1 MTLINENFLLTTA
14 KAKELYQSIKDIPIY
29 DFHCHLS
36 PKEIYEDKNYATIT
50 NLWLGH
56 DHYKWRLM
64 RAYNID
70 ESLITGD
77 GDSFKKFEAFIKM
90 LPRAIMNPMYHWC
103 YLELARY
110 FDHYEGVQHSNAKEL
125 YQKLNEKL
133 QQPDMSPRNLLKK
146 SNVQVVCTTDD
157 PCDNLYYHQQL
168 AADKSFDIEVRPTFR
183 PDFYISLK
191 QETIETA
198 IQKLQEAVGSEI
210 SSLSDYVKALEN
222 RVDYFNENGAKSAD
236 QSFAEVVLTGL
247 SEEEAAAYFT
257 DLQNGKKLNNQKTRE
272 LAGWLLTH
280 LAKSYKKHGWVM
292 QLHLGPLR
300 NNNTVQ
306 YEKIGADAG
315 FDSLGNSLNAEE
327 LNQLLDNLHQNNSL
341 TNTIIYPHNAN
352 DHAMV
357 QAAAGNFTSK
367 DVKVQLGA
375 AWWYNDTKDGM
386 IQHLIDYANI
396 GLLSEFAGMLTDSRS
411 LLSYSRH
418 EYFRRILCQL
428 IGSLV
433 EKGEI
438 EDDPALL
445 ESILKDICFNNAA
458 RLFKVEHIK
467 EVH

>member
-1 MTLINENFLLTTA
+1 MTLINEDFLLTTE
-14 KAKELYQSIKDIPIY
+14 KAKELYQSVKDIPIY

-36 PKEIYEDKNYATIT
+36 PKEIYEDKNYETIT
-50 NLWLGH
+50 DLWLGH

-64 RAYNID
+64 RAYGID

-77 GDSFKKFEAFIKM
+77 GDSFEKFKAFINM
-90 LPRAIMNPMYHWC
+90 LPKTIMNPMYHWC

-110 FDHYEGVQHSNAKEL
+110 FNHFEGVQHSDAGEL

-133 QQPDMSPRNLLKK
+133 QQPDMSPRNLLRK
-146 SNVQVVCTTDD
+146 SNVRVVCTTDD
-157 PCDNLYYHQQL
+157 PCDDLHYHQQL
-168 AADKSFDIEVRPTFR
+168 AADDSFDIEVRPTFR
-183 PDFYISLK
+183 PDFYISLN
-191 QETIETA
+191 QETVHKA
-198 IQKLQEAVGSEI
+198 IQKLEDATGASI
-210 SSLSDYVKALEN
+210 DSLADYIKALES
-222 RVDYFNENGAKSAD
+222 RVDYFQEHGAKSAD
-236 QSFAEVVLTGL
+236 QSFTEVVLTGL
-247 SEEEAAAYFT
+247 SEEEAAAYFS
-257 DLQNGKKLNNQKTRE
+257 DLKNGKTLDNSKTRK
-272 LAGWLLTH
+272 LAGYLLTR
-280 LAKSYKKHGWVM
+280 LAKSYKKYGWVM

-300 NNNTVQ
+300 NNNTLQ
-306 YEKIGADAG
+306 YERIGADAG
-315 FDSLGNSLNAEE
+315 FDSLGNLLNAQE
-327 LNQLLDNLHQNNSL
+327 LNQLFDHLNQNDCL

-352 DHAMV
+352 DHQMV
-357 QAAAGNFTSK
+357 QSTAGNFTSK

-433 EKGEI
+433 ENGEI

-445 ESILKDICFNNAA
+445 EGILKDICFNNAA
-458 RLFKVEHIK
+458 RLFQIENIK
-467 EVH
+467 EIY

>member
-1 MTLINENFLLTTA
+1 MALINENFLLTTK
-14 KAKELYQSIKDIPIY
+14 KAKELYQSVKDIPIY

-36 PKEIYEDKNYATIT
+36 PQEIYEDKNYTTIT
-50 NLWLGH
+50 DLWLGH

-64 RAYNID
+64 RAYGID

-77 GDSFKKFEAFIKM
+77 GGSFDKFEAFMDM
-90 LPRAIMNPMYHWC
+90 LPKTIMNPMYHWC

-110 FDHYEGVQHSNAKEL
+110 FDHFEGVQHIEAREL

-133 QQPDMSPRNLLKK
+133 QQPEMSPRNLLRK
-146 SNVQVVCTTDD
+146 SNVRVVCTTDD
-157 PCDNLYYHQQL
+157 PCDDLHYHRQL
-168 AADKSFDIEVRPTFR
+168 AADESFEIEVRPTFR

-191 QETIETA
+191 QETIEQA
-198 IQKLQEAVGSEI
+198 IQKLQKATSAEI
-210 SSLSDYVKALEN
+210 NSLSDYVTALDQ
-222 RVDYFNENGAKSAD
+222 RVDYFHEHGAKSAD
-236 QSFAEVVLTGL
+236 QSFSEVVLTGL
-247 SEEEAAAYFT
+247 SEEDAAAYFT
-257 DLQNGKKLNNQKTRE
+257 ALRNGKTLDNQKTRK
-272 LAGWLLTH
+272 LAGYLLAR
-280 LAKSYKKHGWVM
+280 LASSYKKYGWVM

-300 NNNTVQ
+300 NNNTQQ

-315 FDSLGNSLNAEE
+315 FDSLGNLLNAED
-327 LNQLLDNLHQNNSL
+327 LNQLLDYLHQNDSL

-352 DHAMV
+352 DHQMV

-367 DVKVQLGA
+367 EVKVQLGA

-433 EKGEI
+433 ESGEI
-438 EDDPALL
+438 EDDQALL
-445 ESILKDICFNNAA
+445 EGILKDICFNNAA
-458 RLFKVEHIK
+458 RLFQIESIK